1 MDLKI
6 ATRKARYGHRDWLYW
21 SDSVGNKYYK
31 PMSVSSIEE
40 AIKVTDGNF
49 TLIAANSGHLHKIN
63 RDIAQIML
71 SNAKLG
77 VL

>member
-1 MDLKI
+1 
-6 ATRKARYGHRDWLYW
+6 
-21 SDSVGNKYYK
+21 
-31 PMSVSSIEE
+31 MSVSSIEE